1 MPENGLYSV
10 FLGFILMRNK
20 DTDASESQPVVLDKL
35 KSWGEKFFKEKTCFV
50 GAALPLGWTA
60 G

>member
-1 MPENGLYSV
+1 
-10 FLGFILMRNK
+10 MRNK